1 MPTWGE
7 ILAEIQDSASANGGR
22 PNYDL
27 VRRKYLARLH
37 DLTGRD
43 TILYST
49 DWLTGKPDTSIVL
62 EDMQGLMSACK
73 GLPGPNLDI
82 ILHSPGG
89 SPDATA
95 SIVRYLR
102 GKYSHIRVFVP
113 LAAMSA
119 ATMWSLAA
127 NEIWMGKHS
136 QLGPIDPQMG
146 IGGQYYPAR
155 AILEQFDKAKRELA
169 DNPQLL
175 SAWLP
180 ILQGYGPSLLEQCE
194 QAEELSKRLVRDWLR
209 RYMLPPGP
217 SRTSKAARIAE
228 YFANYERHKSHG
240 MGIGREAAR
249 GKGVVIKDLES
260 DQDLQDAVLSVH
272 HATMHTFQGA
282 AVKIIE
288 NHRGVAWVKI
298 SQMTTFQLPIQLGP
312 GGVPVV
318 IQQDSPPEEA
328 GPPRPTAALQTAT
341 RARQKSS

>member
-7 ILAEIQDSASANGGR
+7 ILEEIQAPAAATGR
-22 PNYDL
+22 LDFDG
-27 VRRKYLARLH
+27 VRRKYLRQLH
-37 DLTGRD
+37 ELTGRD
-43 TILYST
+43 TILYSS

-73 GLPGPNLDI
+73 GLAGPGLDI

-102 GKYSHIRVFVP
+102 GKYTHIRVFVP

-119 ATMWSLAA
+119 ATMWSLSAD
-127 NEIWMGKHS
+127 EIWMGKHS

-155 AILEQFDKAKRELA
+155 AILEQFDRAKRELA
-169 DNPQLL
+169 DDPRLL

-180 ILQGYGPSLLEQCE
+180 ILQAYGPSLLEQCE
-194 QAEELSKRLVRDWLR
+194 QAEELSKRLVREWLR
-209 RYMLPPGP
+209 RYMLPPSP
-217 SRTSKAARIAE
+217 SRAAKAARIAE

-240 MGIGREAAR
+240 MGIGRDAAR
-249 GKGVVIKDLES
+249 DKGVVIRDLES
-260 DQDLQDAVLSVH
+260 DQGLQDAVLSVH
-272 HATMHTFQGA
+272 HATMHTFQGT

-288 NHRGVAWVKI
+288 NHLGVAWVK
-298 SQMTTFQLPIQLGP
+298 MTQQVSIQLPFQLGP
-312 GGVPVV
+312 AGQQIVLPQPPVA
-318 IQQDSPPEEA
+318 QP
-328 GPPRPTAALQTAT
+328 
-341 RARQKSS
+341 

>member
-7 ILAEIQDSASANGGR
+7 ILAELQATPPAPNGAL
-22 PNYDL
+22 DFDT

-43 TILYST
+43 TILYSS

-62 EDMQGLMSACK
+62 EDMHGLMSACK
-73 GLPGPNLDI
+73 GLAGPDLDI

-95 SIVRYLR
+95 AIVRYLR
-102 GKYSHIRVFVP
+102 GKYTNIRVFVP

-119 ATMWSLAA
+119 ATMWALAS

-146 IGGQYYPAR
+146 INGGYYPAR
-155 AILEQFDKAKRELA
+155 AILEQFDRAKRELQA
-169 DNPQLL
+169 DPSLL

-209 RYMLPPGP
+209 RYMLPPTPG
-217 SRTSKAARIAE
+217 RTAKAARIAA

-240 MGIGREAAR
+240 MGIGRDAAR
-249 GKGVVIKDLES
+249 DRGVVIHDLES
-260 DQDLQDAVLSVH
+260 NQDLQDAVLSVH
-272 HATMHTFQGA
+272 HATMLTFQGP

-288 NHRGVAWVKI
+288 NHLGVAFVKI
-298 SQMTTFQLPIQLGP
+298 SQQVAIQLRGP
-312 GGVPVV
+312 GGAQVV
-318 IQQDSPPEEA
+318 LPEGLLINPTGDPTVGTPQDTLA
-328 GPPRPTAALQTAT
+328 GDD
-341 RARQKSS
+341 

>member
-7 ILAEIQDSASANGGR
+7 ILTELQATPPTPNGM
-22 PNYDL
+22 PDFDT
-27 VRRKYLARLH
+27 VRRKYLTRLH

-43 TILYST
+43 TILYSS

-62 EDMQGLMSACK
+62 EDMHGLMSACK
-73 GLPGPNLDI
+73 GLAGPDLDI

-95 SIVRYLR
+95 AIVRYLR
-102 GKYSHIRVFVP
+102 GKYGHIRVFVP

-146 IGGQYYPAR
+146 IGGALYPAR
-155 AILEQFDKAKRELA
+155 AILEQFDRAKRELKA
-169 DNPQLL
+169 DPNLL

-209 RYMLPPGP
+209 RYMLPVTPG
-217 SRTSKAARIAE
+217 RAAKAGRIAA

-240 MGIGREAAR
+240 MGIGRDAAR
-249 GKGVVIKDLES
+249 DRGVIIKDLES

-272 HATMHTFQGA
+272 HATMLTFQGA

-288 NHRGVAWVKI
+288 NHLGVAYVKI
-298 SQMTTFQLPIQLGP
+298 TQQVAIQVRGP
-312 GGVPVV
+312 GGPQVVLPDVIQIGQPSPPPVV
-318 IQQDSPPEEA
+318 SPELAGVAEGVDPEPA
-328 GPPRPTAALQTAT
+328 
-341 RARQKSS
+341 

>member
-1 MPTWGE
+1 MATWGE
-7 ILAEIQDSASANGGR
+7 ILEELNAIVAERGVLDFDA
-22 PNYDL
+22 
-27 VRRKYLARLH
+27 VRRKYLTRLH

-43 TILYST
+43 TILYAT

-62 EDMQGLMSACK
+62 EDMQGLMSACR
-73 GLPGPNLDI
+73 GLAGPGLDI

-102 GKYSHIRVFVP
+102 GKYTHIRVFVP

-119 ATMWSLAA
+119 ATMWALSAD
-127 NEIWMGKHS
+127 EIWMGKHS

-146 IGGQYYPAR
+146 IGGQYFPAR
-155 AILEQFDKAKRELA
+155 AILDQFDRAKRELA
-169 DNPQLL
+169 DDPRLL

-194 QAEELSKRLVRDWLR
+194 QAEELSKRLVREWLR
-209 RYMLPPGP
+209 RYMLPP
-217 SRTSKAARIAE
+217 TSGRPTKAARIAA

-240 MGIGREAAR
+240 MGIGRDAAR
-249 GKGVVIKDLES
+249 EHGVVIRDLES
-260 DQDLQDAVLSVH
+260 DQDLQDAVLSVY

-288 NHRGVAWVKI
+288 NHRGVAWVKVNQQVAI
-298 SQMTTFQLPIQLGP
+298 QLPFQVGP
-312 GGVPVV
+312 IGQPMAL
-318 IQQDSPPEEA
+318 PPPPAA
-328 GPPRPTAALQTAT
+328 GE
-341 RARQKSS
+341 

>member
-7 ILAEIQDSASANGGR
+7 ILAELQATPPAPNGA
-22 PNYDL
+22 PDFDT
-27 VRRKYLARLH
+27 VRRKYLAQLH

-43 TILYST
+43 TILYSS

-62 EDMQGLMSACK
+62 EDMHGLMSACK
-73 GLPGPNLDI
+73 GLAGPNLDI

-95 SIVRYLR
+95 AIVRYLR
-102 GKYSHIRVFVP
+102 GKYTNIRVFVP

-119 ATMWSLAA
+119 ATMWALAS
-127 NEIWMGKHS
+127 NEIWMGQHS

-146 IGGQYYPAR
+146 INGGYYPAR
-155 AILEQFDKAKRELA
+155 AILEQFDRAKRELKA
-169 DNPQLL
+169 DPSLL

-209 RYMLPPGP
+209 RYMLPPTPG
-217 SRTSKAARIAE
+217 RTAKAARIAA

-240 MGIGREAAR
+240 MGIGRDAAR
-249 GKGVVIKDLES
+249 DRGVVINDLES
-260 DQDLQDAVLSVH
+260 NQDLQDAVLSVH
-272 HATMHTFQGA
+272 HATMLTFQGS

-288 NHRGVAWVKI
+288 NHLGVAFVKI
-298 SQMTTFQLPIQLGP
+298 SQQVAIQLRGP
-312 GGVPVV
+312 GGAQVV
-318 IQQDSPPEEA
+318 LPEGLLIGQPDGPTVGTPQDTPASDD
-328 GPPRPTAALQTAT
+328 
-341 RARQKSS
+341 